1 MKLSNNLKQVTFAQ
15 RTKTT
20 LSRLRKQ
27 RGLTLVEVGL
37 AIAVSAI
44 IVVAG
49 LAIYRSTNSSAKSLS
64 TEKDITGIY
73 SAAVNAAGG
82 ATTVPTIGQLDAPNT
97 NPWGGSYSVTSTN
110 TTIAVS
116 TGNIP
121 STSQK
126 ACKAIKSYFD
136 AQVANNIV
144 NTTGTCSTS
153 GVTIT
158 FNR

>member
-49 LAIYRSTNSSAKSLS
+49 LAIYRSTNESAKNLS
-64 TEKDITGIY
+64 AEKAITGIY
-73 SAAVNAAGG
+73 SAAINAAGG
-82 ATTVPTIGQLDAPNT
+82 GSSVPTIGNLDVPQN
-97 NPWGGSYSVTSTN
+97 NPWGNAYSVSATSTAIN
-110 TTIAVS
+110 VTLGDAGS
-116 TGNIP
+116 A
-121 STSQK
+121 K
-126 ACKAIKSYFD
+126 ACNAIKSYFD
-136 AQVANNIV
+136 AQTDVV
-144 NTTGTCSTS
+144 SGTTTCTGNST
-153 GVTIT
+153 TISFT
-158 FNR
+158 R